1 MDEDM
6 GKVEQDLEIGAGLPD
21 PAACRAEAIFQ
32 DAKVAWCKRA
42 KGAVCKFSLPYGS
55 DLVCCHPE
63 RERIVARTLG
73 QRYASA
79 VGARATLQT

>member
-6 GKVEQDLEIGAGLPD
+6 GTVKQDLEIGAGAPD

-32 DAKVAWCKRA
+32 DAKVAWCKR
-42 KGAVCKFSLPYGS
+42 GQGTVCKFSLPYGS

-73 QRYASA
+73 QRYANASR
-79 VGARATLQT
+79 ARATLQT